1 MDARRA
7 SDLSSVCVLS
17 KQATE
22 QSRIAVT
29 TLKAQLEAS
38 RKAADVARAQVAQVK
53 INLGFTVVRAPLA
66 GVVIEKAAQVGEIV
80 WPLSAGSDFIRSGIG
95 TILDMDLLE
104 IDVDVNEV
112 YICHVKVNMPIEV
125 VLTAYPDW
133 RIPGHVVA
141 IVPTEDKGKAA
152 VKVRIALEQKDP
164 RITSSMGTRVSFLKA
179 EFAVASE
186 AVSPSGVLLPSS
198 TVVQGGQHRVVYRVQ

>member
-1 MDARRA
+1 MHAGVDARRA

-22 QSRIAVT
+22 QSRTAVT

-164 RITSSMGTRVSFLKA
+164 RITSSMGTRVSF
-179 EFAVASE
+179 
-186 AVSPSGVLLPSS
+186 
-198 TVVQGGQHRVVYRVQ
+198 